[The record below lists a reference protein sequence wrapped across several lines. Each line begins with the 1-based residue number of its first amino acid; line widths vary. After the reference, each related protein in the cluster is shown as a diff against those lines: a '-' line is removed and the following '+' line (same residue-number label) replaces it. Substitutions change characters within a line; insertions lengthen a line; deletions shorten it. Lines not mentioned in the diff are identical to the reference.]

1 MSWRS
6 LLEMM
11 ADHAQAHPDAL
22 FTRFLDSNADAIPY
36 PYGKTWLW
44 ILRWAELLSAEGVRP
59 ESKVVL
65 ALPNSEDFIGAYFGA
80 LLLEAVPAGL
90 PPLRRVTTEDPY
102 LRTLARRIGFIGA
115 CALVVPDAQYEAV
128 RSSPLGE
135 NPNLHILAGRNLPA
149 SGSDRLPVSAPGDF
163 ALFQFTS
170 GTSGNSKVVQLT
182 HGALLAQTQ
191 MISTALQL
199 DPSRDS
205 AVSWLPLYHDMGLI
219 GFLLTP
225 ARIAGTVNL
234 LQTDDFILRPGLWI
248 KALAQYQADITGG
261 PPSGYLLAAR
271 RMKDAE
277 IQTYRLDHVRIA
289 LMGAEMVTEDSI
301 VRFLDKF
308 APIGFRRS
316 SIMPTYGMAE
326 NGLAVTMP
334 PLDRG
339 PDFDTVDLHR
349 LQEDRVAVP
358 AQDGK
363 PARVFASVGSPL
375 AGINVAIDGGGAE
388 DAAERRVG
396 EILVRSPSL
405 MDGYL
410 KQPNLTLETLND
422 GWLHT
427 GDYGYLAGGNLFI
440 TGRKK
445 EILIVGGRNY
455 YPEDLED
462 IAKDIPGVRMA
473 RVVAA
478 SYHSPEQG
486 TEVVVL
492 FAETGLTD
500 PVDRDGLRQA
510 IRKALVAAGYPVG
523 EVVLLHPKTIHSTP
537 NGKLMRSDCLDRYL
551 SGEFP
556 SDYAN

>member
-6 LLEMM
+6 LVDMM

-22 FTRFLDSNADAIPY
+22 FTRFLDSNAEGVPY
-36 PYGKTWLW
+36 SFGETWLW
-44 ILRWAELLSAEGVRP
+44 ILRWADLLSAEGVRP

-80 LLLEAVPAGL
+80 LLLGAVPAGL
-90 PPLRRVTTEDPY
+90 PPLRRITAEDPY
-102 LRTLARRIGFIGA
+102 LKTVAQRIDFIEA

-128 RSSPLGE
+128 RSSPLEE
-135 NPNLHILAGRNLPA
+135 NPDLHVLASRNLPA
-149 SGSDRLPVSAPGDF
+149 TGTERLPTAAPGNF

-170 GTSGNSKVVQLT
+170 GTSGDSKVVQLT
-182 HGALLAQTQ
+182 HAALLAQTR
-191 MISTALQL
+191 MISAALRL
-199 DPSRDS
+199 DPACDS

-225 ARIAGTVNL
+225 ASIAGTVNL

-248 KALAQYQADITGG
+248 KALAQYRADITGG

-271 RMKDAE
+271 RMKDTE

-289 LMGAEMVTEDSI
+289 LMGAEMVTEESI
-301 VRFLDKF
+301 ARFLDKF
-308 APIGFRRS
+308 APTGFRRS

-334 PLDRG
+334 PLDRE
-339 PDFDTVDLHR
+339 PAFDTVDLYR
-349 LQEDRVAVP
+349 LQEDRLAVP

-363 PARVFASVGSPL
+363 PARAFASVGSPL
-375 AGINVAIDGGGAE
+375 TGIAVAIEGGRLGE
-388 DAAERRVG
+388 GAERRVG
-396 EILVRSPSL
+396 EILVHSPSL
-405 MDGYL
+405 MEGYL
-410 KQPNLTLETLND
+410 KQADLTREALTD

-427 GDYGYLAGGNLFI
+427 GDYGYLAGGSLFI

-455 YPEDLED
+455 YPDDLED
-462 IAKDIPGVRMA
+462 IAKDIPGVRMG
-473 RVVAA
+473 RVVAT
-478 SYHSPEQG
+478 SYPSSEQG

-500 PVDRDGLRQA
+500 PDDRDALRQA
-510 IRKALVAAGYPVG
+510 IRKTLVAAGYPVG
-523 EVVLLHPKTIHSTP
+523 EVVLLHPKSIRSTP

-551 SGEFP
+551 KGEFTN
-556 SDYAN
+556 DYAN